1 MNIEKLLCIS
11 QYSVHRAYQYGQIL
25 SLLTKER
32 KVYNHI
38 HMGSIYYLSI
48 QHKIYFI
55 RAIQLNTIIVE

>member
-32 KVYNHI
+32 KVYNYSR
-38 HMGSIYYLSI
+38 MGSIYYISI
-48 QHKIYFI
+48 EH
-55 RAIQLNTIIVE
+55 